1 MREIVE
7 IPLRHPE
14 LFSSLGVEAHS
25 GILLYGPPGCGKTL
39 IAKILASEADAN
51 MYLINGPEIIN
62 KYYGETEAKGI
73 RELFKE
79 SKSDN
84 SRQVVLHT

>member
-14 LFSSLGVEAHS
+14 LLFKSCELRHIAA
-25 GILLYGPPGCGKTL
+25 YFCNGPPGCGKTL

-62 KYYGETEAKGI
+62 KYYGETEAK
-73 RELFKE
+73 L
-79 SKSDN
+79 
-84 SRQVVLHT
+84 SRYMFASFHFTVVSLL